1 MRTPTLQLHIFSLA
15 SKLFFGLCIGVSA
28 QHSEAADSTS
38 PSAAFAQIGA
48 AESTFG
54 ATVGLN
60 WFWAQPIKMGRLN
73 LRGYWE
79 ASLSEWSYPTESER
93 RTAGLVQ
100 LGLIPVLRW
109 QADGGASPW
118 FAEAGIGATLTTAV
132 YQTERKRFSTRFNFG
147 DHLAVGRSF
156 GPARAHELSVRLEH
170 FSNAGIKQ
178 PNPGENFFQMRYLFK
193 LK

>member
-1 MRTPTLQLHIFSLA
+1 MRTPILQLHIFSLA
-15 SKLFFGLCIGVSA
+15 SRLLMALCVGASVP
-28 QHSEAADSTS
+28 HSEAAFIAS

-48 AESTFG
+48 ADSTFG
-54 ATVGLN
+54 ATVGFN
-60 WFWAQPIKMGRLN
+60 WFWAQPIKLGPLN

-118 FAEAGIGATLTTAV
+118 FAEAGIGATLTTVV

-156 GPARAHELSVRLEH
+156 GPTRAHELSVRLEH

-178 PNPGENFFQMRYLFK
+178 PNPGENFFQLRYSFK